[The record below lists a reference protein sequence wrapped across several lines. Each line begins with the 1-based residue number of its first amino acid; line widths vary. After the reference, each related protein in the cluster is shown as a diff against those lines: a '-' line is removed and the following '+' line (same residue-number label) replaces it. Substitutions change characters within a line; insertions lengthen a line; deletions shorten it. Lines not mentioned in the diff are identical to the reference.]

1 MYVIVT
7 FTYFLVINFQKVIS
21 RYLVFYKQNVQK
33 NSVKTIFIKIFPTA
47 KKNFQEKEIDK

>member
-33 NSVKTIFIKIFPTA
+33 NSVKTIFVKIFPTA